1 MSHYRAIHFNL
12 HMAISGNLGIF
23 SAEYG
28 NHGFYG
34 VGLETQ
40 QDSQTI
46 PGMVSTEQGLNKSKS
61 PPTESVHSSLKP
73 S

>member
-1 MSHYRAIHFNL
+1 
-12 HMAISGNLGIF
+12 MAIF